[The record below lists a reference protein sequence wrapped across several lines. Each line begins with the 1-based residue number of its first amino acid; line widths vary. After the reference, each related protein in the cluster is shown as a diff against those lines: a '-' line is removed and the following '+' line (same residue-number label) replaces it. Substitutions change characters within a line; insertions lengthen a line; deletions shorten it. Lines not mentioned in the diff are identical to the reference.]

1 MMNIDDVF
9 VEFIRWAVVP
19 VLLLAFGVSSYNVYK
34 DMKYWLR
41 KHQTPV
47 LFWVNWIEWY
57 IVLLCMVAWVILWVC

>member
-9 VEFIRWAVVP
+9 VEFIRWAAVP
-19 VLLLAFGVSSYNVYK
+19 ILLLAFGLSSYIVYK

-47 LFWVNWIEWY
+47 LFWGNWIEWY
-57 IVLLCMVAWVILWVC
+57 IVLLCMVAWVIFWVC